1 MGPPE
6 GEAEELESSDA
17 AVEEAPEEDDEEAGG
32 DEVDEE
38 EVATVPT
45 VLLITENGYGK
56 RTPLHRFRLQRRGG
70 LGLRAL
76 PYVERNG
83 ELVDM
88 ARVKKDQDLLVV
100 TDGGTIIRLR
110 VDSVNV
116 YSRQAKGVKVIN
128 PSKGEKVV
136 SANPV
141 AGADDEDDEIL
152 LDEDGNPIEVIA
164 DDLSEGSEGVAE
176 AEDNAAAAEAED
188 ESAESDDDTDDSDEE
203 A

>member
-1 MGPPE
+1 
-6 GEAEELESSDA
+6 
-17 AVEEAPEEDDEEAGG
+17 
-32 DEVDEE
+32 
-38 EVATVPT
+38 
-45 VLLITENGYGK
+45 
-56 RTPLHRFRLQRRGG
+56 
-70 LGLRAL
+70 
-76 PYVERNG
+76 
-83 ELVDM
+83 M

-141 AGADDEDDEIL
+141 AGADEEDEEIL
-152 LDEDGNPIEVIA
+152 LDENGNPIEVSA
-164 DDLSEGSEGVAE
+164 DDLAEGSEE
-176 AEDNAAAAEAED
+176 AAAQDDAVDSQED
-188 ESAESDDDTDDSDEE
+188 ESGEEETADVDESGEE

>member
-1 MGPPE
+1 
-6 GEAEELESSDA
+6 
-17 AVEEAPEEDDEEAGG
+17 
-32 DEVDEE
+32 
-38 EVATVPT
+38 VATVPT

-141 AGADDEDDEIL
+141 AGADEDDEEIL
-152 LDEDGNPIEVIA
+152 LDENGNPIEVSE
-164 DDLSEGSEGVAE
+164 DDQVEGSEETVAQDDATDSLEDDAGDDE
-176 AEDNAAAAEAED
+176 AAVSD
-188 ESAESDDDTDDSDEE
+188 ESGEE